1 MLDIPLK
8 TQKCR
13 SKMKG
18 AGMKYI
24 LMMNTMKAGHGVPGW
39 AQNDLRAHVAYMIAL
54 NKDLRES
61 GEFVA
66 AEGLS
71 FPDQAK
77 LVRAGKDGVPIT
89 DGIFPESKEFL
100 AGYWIVD
107 VESADQAYAIAAR
120 ASAAPGPGGEPLNM
134 PIEVRPV
141 MSGPP
146 PEML

>member
-1 MLDIPLK
+1 
-8 TQKCR
+8 
-13 SKMKG
+13 
-18 AGMKYI
+18 MKYI
-24 LMMNTMKAGHGVPGW
+24 LMMNTMKLSSPAFPGW
-39 AQNDLRAHVAYMIAL
+39 SKKDIQAHIQFMVNFDKELRA
-54 NKDLRES
+54 S
-61 GEFVA
+61 GELVG

-107 VESADQAYAIAAR
+107 VDTPERAYAIAAR
-120 ASAAPGPGGEPLNM
+120 ASAAPGSNGKPLNM

-146 PEML
+146 PEFL